1 MLLPATM
8 GGGCGDDELSNPL
21 GPDDAEYTILGVQW
35 VNPTTVNRRIPNG
48 RTETYRFKV
57 LIELDA
63 PGGSVNPV
71 AIALDDDEW
80 DPGGDDLVYVFP
92 LNADASTLS
101 AGDRIELDGE
111 VTLDCTGD
119 EITGVGVAIRM
130 NDDEIRSGEGEPGDP
145 AEIYVSAK
153 RVDGSQSVDGP
164 ELDIECAP

>member
-1 MLLPATM
+1 MRPGAFSLTFSWCFEGTATL
-8 GGGCGDDELSNPL
+8 E
-21 GPDDAEYTILGVQW
+21 
-35 VNPTTVNRRIPNG
+35 
-48 RTETYRFKV
+48 V
-57 LIELDA
+57 LALEVEA
-63 PGGSVNPV
+63 PV